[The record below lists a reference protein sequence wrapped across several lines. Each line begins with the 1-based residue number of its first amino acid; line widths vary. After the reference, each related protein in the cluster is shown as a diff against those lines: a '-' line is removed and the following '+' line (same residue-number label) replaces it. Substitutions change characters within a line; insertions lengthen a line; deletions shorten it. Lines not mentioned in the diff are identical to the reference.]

1 MSNEFRSLCPIA
13 TALDIVGDKWSLLV
27 VRDMLLEHKKTF
39 KEIYASREG
48 IAPNILSSRFKM
60 LEAFGIIS
68 KQKLPTNKKENIY
81 LLTEKGI
88 GLTPLVLEIILWS
101 DKHLRD
107 FNPGI
112 FDVSSRGMNGDRT
125 AIISGIQENY
135 RKLVYETVGQSS
147 S

>member
-1 MSNEFRSLCPIA
+1 MAKNFRSICPVA
-13 TALDIVGDKWSLLV
+13 SALDVVGDKWSLLI
-27 VRDMLLEHKKTF
+27 VRDMLLEGKKTF

-60 LEAFGIIS
+60 LESFGIIT

-88 GLTPLVLEIILWS
+88 DLTPMVLEIILWS
-101 DKHLRD
+101 DRHLRE

-112 FDVSSRGMNGDRT
+112 FDISSKGMNGDRT
-125 AIISGIQENY
+125 AVITRIQENY
-135 RKLVYETVGQSS
+135 RNLVRETTG
-147 S
+147 